1 MSSCLLGLW
10 LLAAPTSDWTP
21 VERVLAV
28 VDDDLVLASELDD
41 RIDLATR
48 EISQI
53 PDPAERARQQTDLRK
68 KTLETL
74 VDELLIAHEAARLH
88 VEITDAD
95 LDAAVAMI
103 KTHNNLDDAA
113 FDRAVAASD
122 RTMAEYRAQN
132 RRDMLRFKLF
142 LTLFHGRI
150 TITDAAVEAAHRAAK
165 LENPN
170 LGDLAAETERLRA
183 ALYTQALTAEGDRWL
198 AEARR
203 TAHVELR
210 P

>member
-1 MSSCLLGLW
+1 M
-10 LLAAPTSDWTP
+10 LAA
-21 VERVLAV
+21 VHEIAREGGEERMLE
-28 VDDDLVLASELDD
+28 VDSVG
-41 RIDLATR
+41 RVR
-48 EISQI
+48 
-53 PDPAERARQQTDLRK
+53 PERFEA
-68 KTLETL
+68 L
-74 VDELLIAHEAARLH
+74 VDELLIAHEAARLS

-150 TITDAAVEAAHRAAK
+150 TIRI
-165 LENPN
+165 
-170 LGDLAAETERLRA
+170 
-183 ALYTQALTAEGDRWL
+183 W
-198 AEARR
+198 
-203 TAHVELR
+203 
-210 P
+210 